1 MAQPNYK
8 MSFLHQK
15 KTNGGCITQKALPVL
30 APAIGPLILL
40 FSGRDGSFPIGK
52 KPLDAR
58 RNCFFLF
65 LGGGG
70 GGGELYLSTISFT

>member
-40 FSGRDGSFPIGK
+40 FSGRDGSFPIEK

-58 RNCFFLF
+58 RNCFFFF
-65 LGGGG
+65 LVVGGGE
-70 GGGELYLSTISFT
+70 GELYL